1 MKVFYLEKIGQT
13 NKKIK
18 RSKAAVK
25 YQRHMF
31 MCAALSEYSRAKGY
45 KELMFMNDFEKLLDD
60 SKIDLNDLF
69 EQWNTDEHILSF
81 NNDLEIFELEEKK
94 EIQ

>member
-1 MKVFYLEKIGQT
+1 
-13 NKKIK
+13 
-18 RSKAAVK
+18 
-25 YQRHMF
+25 

-60 SKIDLNDLF
+60 SSNNLNDLF